1 MFSFEEELRSS
12 DVRWHLEYCAE
23 LSIGLALCQ
32 DAEID
37 DETLQIHQ
45 EDSWVIIDSFFQEKG
60 LVFQQLGSFDQFIVY
75 EMQRVVDAQTPIECT
90 PQDQYHP
97 EEKVD
102 SKKTYVWKFGQLHF
116 NKPTVDEVDG
126 TALQLTPRE
135 ARLRNLSYAA
145 PVFVDI
151 ERKVYQVNDDGE
163 RTLTQ
168 EDNYSKVFLMRMP
181 IMVRTE
187 YCWLKD
193 ANDRQLTEFGEC
205 PLDQGGYFVINGS
218 EKVLIALERMANNF
232 VYAFA
237 KKQPSK
243 YAWVCEIRSALFEG
257 SAGNSG
263 FAVKLCTNMGS
274 KSMCRG
280 QLVCTCPYIRTEI
293 PLVIMFRA
301 LGIVADRDI
310 LERIVFDMS
319 DFAMLNACRLS
330 IEDAAP
336 ISTQEMALDYIAKRG
351 PTMGAT
357 RDVRIQYAR
366 ELLQKELLPHIGRTR
381 NIEGRKAYF
390 IGYMTNRLLLGF
402 LGRNPE
408 DDRDHFGKKR
418 IDLAG
423 ALVSASF
430 TGLWRKSVK
439 DLRKLLQRQLDKGKI
454 PDIVECVKQASCLSQ
469 GMKYQFAT
477 GNWGQDKQGKPV
489 RTGISQGLNRL
500 TFMATL
506 SHLRRMITPLARS
519 GKLVKPRQLHNTHWG
534 LVCPAETPEGQAVG
548 LVKNISLMCWIT
560 LGSAQTIIEDFL
572 DEWGVLDLMECTP
585 DHIKTYSKGGNCMV
599 LVEVFPLCFAAAL
612 IVAVWLISCC
622 MFGHERFLFRLPG
635 PSKALQKRR
644 KDLGSLFLVNQ
655 LEVDDLA
662 PCCVCLMEFESSDVV
677 FLNGIW
683 VGMHKNPAELRNTL
697 QSLRRRKDVDSEV
710 SIQQDLKNNE
720 IRISSDCGRCSRP
733 LYIVDYER
741 QKVLI
746 NRTHVDKVKSGEWEW
761 GTLMREGL
769 IEYLDAEEEEC
780 SMIAMFIHD
789 LVKTRAYC
797 KTYTHAEIHPAMIF
811 GICASIIPF
820 PDHNMSPRNVFQS
833 AMGKQAI
840 GVFGTN
846 FYARMDT
853 FACVMCY
860 PMKPF
865 VGTRSMNYL
874 RFREM
879 PAGVNTI
886 VMIMCYT
893 GYNQEDSLML
903 SQSAVDRGFMRAV
916 SYRCYAAEEKWEGK
930 KPVDEF
936 GRPQELRTLGIKN
949 GDYSKLDADGLAE
962 PATRILGDDVLIG
975 RTSAL
980 PPDMI
985 RDEVGPKKFDRKDSS
1000 ILCRTAESGIVD
1012 QVMVSLNKDGY
1023 KFTKVRLRTLKIP
1036 EVGDKFASRHG
1047 QKGTLGIMYRQE
1059 DLPFTHFGI
1068 TPDIIMNPHAIPSRM
1083 TIGHLVEQLTGK
1095 VGALVGCQ
1103 GDATPFTRVTVKDIS
1118 SRLHDMGFQR
1128 FGNEKVWNGH
1138 TGRPLTNKIFV
1149 GPVYYQ
1155 RLKHMVSDKV
1165 QSRSRGP
1172 VQTLVRQPTEGRA
1185 KEGGLR
1191 FGEMERD
1198 CIISHGA
1205 AKFLKERLFD
1215 VSDAHRVHVCDK
1227 CGLFAIARLSKDTYE
1242 CKLCK
1247 DAARVSQICLP
1258 YACKLMIQELMTMN
1272 ILPRLTLVVQ
1282 NCRFGSKKVGLPCYG
1297 PPRLRPGVGGMVNV
1311 LWGIAAMTLDGQ
1323 CTAAEVLAKFREA
1336 MKLEDWSEAS
1346 FKQTVDL
1353 YRLVPV
1359 TDHVSGLADQEQL
1372 LVHIP
1377 GSRITCEA
1385 IEDVYRQLEE
1395 AELRYERTR
1404 EAVAALGEAM
1414 ESQEAP
1420 ASVESGRVQDD
1431 LHLRQENANLRKQL
1445 EVLEYGRRMSE
1456 QRAQLSEES
1465 QAQLMREVSQYRQE
1479 VTPRRP
1485 AGPAVRQVAGAPFG
1499 PVPTL
1504 HFSSGTV
1511 APAPPLSNCMASS
1524 QPGSNPVTPR
1534 TTQLRIQTRTQA
1546 RGAAASPVPAFGQ
1559 ARVAYGYMSAM
1570 DRIPREPLSA
1580 AAPPQVPMNSVGVT
1594 AAAAA
1599 AAAGRSTPTAKVKV
1613 SPVRISGLRG

>member
-1 MFSFEEELRSS
+1 MDQLPTVDES
-12 DVRWHLEYCAE
+12 
-23 LSIGLALCQ
+23 Q
-32 DAEID
+32 DAEI

-187 YCWLKD
+187 YCWLKN
-193 ANDRQLTEFGEC
+193 ANDRVLTEFGEC

-243 YAWVCEIRSALFEG
+243 YAWVCEIRSSLFEG

-263 FAVKLCTNMGS
+263 FAVKLLTNMGS
-274 KSMCRG
+274 KSYCRG

-357 RDVRIQYAR
+357 KDVRVQYAR

-381 NIEGRKAYF
+381 NIEGRKSYF

-430 TGLWRKSVK
+430 TGLWRKSIK

-477 GNWGQDKQGKPV
+477 GNWGQDKAGKPV

-506 SHLRRMITPLARS
+506 SHLRRMITPLSRS

-585 DHIKTYSKGGNCMV
+585 EHIKTYSK
-599 LVEVFPLCFAAAL
+599 
-612 IVAVWLISCC
+612 
-622 MFGHERFLFRLPG
+622 
-635 PSKALQKRR
+635 
-644 KDLGSLFLVNQ
+644 
-655 LEVDDLA
+655 
-662 PCCVCLMEFESSDVV
+662 V

-683 VGMHKNPAELRNTL
+683 MGMHRNPAELRNTL
-697 QSLRRRKDVDSEV
+697 QSLRRRKDIDSEV

-720 IRISSDCGRCSRP
+720 IRIASDCGRCSRP
-733 LYIVDYER
+733 LYIVDYKQQE
-741 QKVLI
+741 VLI
-746 NRTHVDKVKSGEWEW
+746 NGHHVEKVKNGEWEW

-780 SMIAMFIHD
+780 SMVAMFIHD
-789 LVKTRAYC
+789 LVKTKAYC

-886 VMIMCYT
+886 VFIMCYT

-903 SQSAVDRGFMRAV
+903 GQSSVDRGFMRAV

-936 GRPQELRTLGIKN
+936 CRPKDFRTIGLKN
-949 GDYSKLDADGLAE
+949 GNYKLLDYDGLAE
-962 PATRILGDDVLIG
+962 PATRVLGDDVLIG

-980 PPDMI
+980 PPDMMKA
-985 RDEVGPKKFDRKDSS
+985 EVGPARYDRKDSS
-1000 ILCRTAESGIVD
+1000 ILCRTAESGVVD
-1012 QVMVSLNKDGY
+1012 QVLVSLNKDGY

-1059 DLPFTHFGI
+1059 DMPFTHFGV

-1118 SRLHDMGFQR
+1118 GRLHDMGFQR

-1242 CKLCK
+1242 CKICK

-1282 NCRFGSKKVGLPCYG
+1282 
-1297 PPRLRPGVGGMVNV
+1297 
-1311 LWGIAAMTLDGQ
+1311 
-1323 CTAAEVLAKFREA
+1323 
-1336 MKLEDWSEAS
+1336 
-1346 FKQTVDL
+1346 
-1353 YRLVPV
+1353 
-1359 TDHVSGLADQEQL
+1359 
-1372 LVHIP
+1372 
-1377 GSRITCEA
+1377 
-1385 IEDVYRQLEE
+1385 
-1395 AELRYERTR
+1395 
-1404 EAVAALGEAM
+1404 
-1414 ESQEAP
+1414 
-1420 ASVESGRVQDD
+1420 
-1431 LHLRQENANLRKQL
+1431 
-1445 EVLEYGRRMSE
+1445 
-1456 QRAQLSEES
+1456 
-1465 QAQLMREVSQYRQE
+1465 
-1479 VTPRRP
+1479 
-1485 AGPAVRQVAGAPFG
+1485 
-1499 PVPTL
+1499 
-1504 HFSSGTV
+1504 
-1511 APAPPLSNCMASS
+1511 
-1524 QPGSNPVTPR
+1524 
-1534 TTQLRIQTRTQA
+1534 
-1546 RGAAASPVPAFGQ
+1546 
-1559 ARVAYGYMSAM
+1559 
-1570 DRIPREPLSA
+1570 
-1580 AAPPQVPMNSVGVT
+1580 
-1594 AAAAA
+1594 
-1599 AAAGRSTPTAKVKV
+1599 
-1613 SPVRISGLRG
+1613 